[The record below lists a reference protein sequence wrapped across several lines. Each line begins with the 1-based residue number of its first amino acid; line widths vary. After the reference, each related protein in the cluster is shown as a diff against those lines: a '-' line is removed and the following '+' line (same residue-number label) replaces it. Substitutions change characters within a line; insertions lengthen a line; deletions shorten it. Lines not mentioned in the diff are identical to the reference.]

1 MKSPQ
6 TNIEDSTSGKNNP
19 SKDELVDMAIESL
32 TKINQQLLEE
42 QRNKGQ

>member
-6 TNIEDSTSGKNNP
+6 TNIEDSTSSKDNL

-42 QRNKGQ
+42 QEK

>member
-1 MKSPQ
+1 MKSQQ
-6 TNIEDSTSGKNNP
+6 TNIEDSTASTTNL

-42 QRNKGQ
+42 QDKQE

>member
-1 MKSPQ
+1 MTSQQ
-6 TNIEDSTSGKNNP
+6 TNIEDSTSGKDNL

-42 QRNKGQ
+42 QEKQG

>member
-1 MKSPQ
+1 MKSQQ
-6 TNIEDSTSGKNNP
+6 TSIEDSILSKNNL

-42 QRNKGQ
+42 QEKQE